1 MREEENGST
10 ELERLWE
17 AYRWAT
23 PEPEASANFQPEL
36 WARIE
41 TERPVSWVGPLE
53 WLAARL
59 VPLAAALTLAMGVL
73 VWGGN
78 GTFASYVDV
87 LAADLLEEQRPALFL
102 GGGEG
107 TI

>member
-1 MREEENGST
+1 MREEEYGST
-10 ELERLWE
+10 ELEGLWE

-59 VPLAAALTLAMGVL
+59 VPLAAAVTLAMAVL
-73 VWGGN
+73 VWSGN
-78 GTFASYVDV
+78 GLLGSYVDV
-87 LAADLLEEQRPALFL
+87 LAADLLEDQQPALFL
-102 GGGEG
+102 SSGEA
-107 TI
+107 I

>member
-1 MREEENGST
+1 MREEENRST

-23 PEPEASANFQPEL
+23 PEPEASTNFQPEL

-41 TERPVSWVGPLE
+41 AERPVSWVGPLE

-59 VPLAAALTLAMGVL
+59 VPLAAAVTLAMAVL
-73 VWGGN
+73 VWSGN
-78 GTFASYVDV
+78 GLLSSYVDV
-87 LAADLLEEQRPALFL
+87 LAADLLEDQRPALFL
-102 GGGEG
+102 GSGEA
-107 TI
+107 I